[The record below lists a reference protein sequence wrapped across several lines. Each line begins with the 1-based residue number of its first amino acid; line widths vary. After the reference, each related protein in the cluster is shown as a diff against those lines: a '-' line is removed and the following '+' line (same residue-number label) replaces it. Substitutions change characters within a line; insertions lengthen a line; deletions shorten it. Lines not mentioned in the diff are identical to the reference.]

1 MLKIEDLHIYYGGVY
16 ALKGL
21 TLEIPDNTIVSLLG
35 ANGAGKST
43 TLRSIC
49 GLVKPRSGRILFG
62 ENDID
67 LTKMEAA
74 EIQKL
79 GIAVIPEGRR
89 VFTGLTVKENLKMGA
104 WNRKDPDGIAE
115 DIEEIYRLFPVLKA
129 RTNQKALTLS
139 GGEQQML
146 SVSRALMSRPKLL
159 LMDEPSLG
167 LAPLLVAQLFKTIR
181 EIHITRHMTI
191 LLIEQNMRAAI
202 KIADYGF
209 VLETGNLVYE
219 GTAAELANNPKVQEA
234 YLG

>member
-1 MLKIEDLHIYYGGVY
+1 
-16 ALKGL
+16 
-21 TLEIPDNTIVSLLG
+21 
-35 ANGAGKST
+35 
-43 TLRSIC
+43 
-49 GLVKPRSGRILFG
+49 
-62 ENDID
+62 
-67 LTKMEAA
+67 
-74 EIQKL
+74 
-79 GIAVIPEGRR
+79 
-89 VFTGLTVKENLKMGA
+89 MGA

>member
-1 MLKIEDLHIYYGGVY
+1 MLKIEDLHVYYGGVY

-21 TLEIPDNTIVSLLG
+21 TLDIPDNTIVSLLG

-49 GLVKPRSGRILFG
+49 GLVKPRTGRILLG
-62 ENDID
+62 EDEVD
-67 LTKMEAA
+67 LTKMEPA

-89 VFTGLTVKENLKMGA
+89 VFTGLTVMENLKMGA

-115 DIEEIYRLFPVLKA
+115 DIDEIYRLFPVLKA

-181 EIHITRHMTI
+181 EIHIARNMTI
-191 LLIEQNMRAAI
+191 LLVEQNMRAAI

-209 VLETGNLVYE
+209 VLETGTLVYE

>member
-1 MLKIEDLHIYYGGVY
+1 MLKIEDIHVYYGGVY

-21 TLEIPDNTIVSLLG
+21 SLEIPDNKIVSLLG

-49 GLVKPRSGRILFG
+49 GLVKPKSGRILFG
-62 ENDID
+62 DEEID
-67 LTKMEAA
+67 LTKMHPMN
-74 EIQKL
+74 IQKL

-89 VFTGLTVKENLKMGA
+89 VFTGLTVMENLKMGA
-104 WNRKDPDGIAE
+104 WNRTDQNEINRNV
-115 DIEEIYRLFPVLKA
+115 EEIYTLFPVLKS
-129 RTNQKALTLS
+129 RTNQKAITLS

-146 SVSRALMSRPKLL
+146 SVSRALMSKPKLL

-167 LAPLLVAQLFKTIR
+167 LAPLLVAQLFKTIQS
-181 EIHITRHMTI
+181 IHLAQNMTI
-191 LLIEQNMRAAI
+191 LLVEQNMRAAI

-209 VLETGNLVYE
+209 VLETGSLVYQ
-219 GTAAELANNPKVQEA
+219 GTAQELANNPKVQEA